1 MQKVLRHGPLGS
13 GCLAWWRRQ
22 IDSYKCSVIDTE
34 ENTSVLRRWMKGV
47 LHDCVTK
54 DFMEEVIP
62 SQGLKN
68 MSRNLYQ
75 ANKDEGREN

>member
-1 MQKVLRHGPLGS
+1 MEET
-13 GCLAWWRRQ
+13 
-22 IDSYKCSVIDTE
+22 DSYKCSVIDTE
-34 ENTSVLRRWMKGV
+34 ENTSVLRRWMKEI

-62 SQGLKN
+62 NQGLKN

>member
-1 MQKVLRHGPLGS
+1 MNS
-13 GCLAWWRRQ
+13 
-22 IDSYKCSVIDTE
+22 E

>member
-1 MQKVLRHGPLGS
+1 
-13 GCLAWWRRQ
+13 
-22 IDSYKCSVIDTE
+22 
-34 ENTSVLRRWMKGV
+34 MKGI

-62 SQGLKN
+62 NQGLKN

-75 ANKDEGREN
+75 AKMRVEKIRHLKPECYEQMHGGM